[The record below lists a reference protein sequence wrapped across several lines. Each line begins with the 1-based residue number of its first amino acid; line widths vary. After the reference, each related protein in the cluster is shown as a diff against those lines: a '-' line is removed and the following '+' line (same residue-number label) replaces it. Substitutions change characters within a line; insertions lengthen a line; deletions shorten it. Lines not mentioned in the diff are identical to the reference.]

1 MPIDRL
7 LDGTALSLQEIDLL
21 NAAYRRALC
30 DLHLVERNDPICD
43 IVARRVVDLYTSG
56 VCDPQE
62 IAALTVKQLGP

>member
-7 LDGTALSLQEIDLL
+7 LDGTELSLQEIDLL

-43 IVARRVVDLYTSG
+43 IVARRVVDLSSA
-56 VCDPQE
+56 VFVIRKKSPRS
-62 IAALTVKQLGP
+62 L